1 MGDQTPDW
9 PREKRQL
16 PPGLTTSAAANPGGS
31 VAEIDG
37 SVVSNPDGYV
47 PPEAI
52 IGAFLVGPDG
62 RATGDYVR
70 NPRHGPVRDD
80 FTKLESPD
88 HWLSWLPD
96 TPGRSVRTALE
107 EILAEQVAGAV
118 VEWVKIVDEPVF
130 LTARVR
136 SSSDPD
142 RLIVRR
148 AVIAVVF
155 ALGVRAPERRL
166 EILAGAFSWAAVGLD
181 RPGGR
186 RDRTWL
192 DLGVSRDRAEE
203 LLRHRVHEVG
213 EVQ

>member
-1 MGDQTPDW
+1 MGAETPDW

-16 PPGLTTSAAANPGGS
+16 PAGLIAAAAANPGGS

-37 SVVSNPDGYV
+37 SVVRDPDGYV
-47 PPEAI
+47 PNEAI
-52 IGAFLVGPDG
+52 IGVFLVGPDG

-70 NPRHGPVRDD
+70 NPRYGPVRDD

-88 HWLSWLPD
+88 HWLGWLPD

-107 EILAEQVAGAV
+107 ETLAEQVAGAV
-118 VEWVKIVDEPVF
+118 VEWVKIDEEPVF
-130 LTARVR
+130 LTVGVR

-148 AVIAVVF
+148 AAVAVVF
-155 ALGVRAPERRL
+155 ALGVRAPGRGL
-166 EILAGAFSWAAVGLD
+166 DILTGAFSWAAAGLD
-181 RPGGR
+181 RPGDR

-192 DLGVSRDRAEE
+192 DLGMSRGQAEE
-203 LLRHRVHEVG
+203 LLRQRIDQIG
-213 EVQ
+213 ESP

>member
-1 MGDQTPDW
+1 MGDQTPEW
-9 PREKRQL
+9 PRERRQL
-16 PPGLTTSAAANPGGS
+16 PAGLIAAAAANPGGS

-80 FTKLESPD
+80 FTNLESPD
-88 HWLSWLPD
+88 HWLGWLPD

-107 EILAEQVAGAV
+107 RILAEQVAGAV
-118 VEWVKIVDEPVF
+118 VEWVKVVEEPVF
-130 LTARVR
+130 LTVGVR

-148 AVIAVVF
+148 AAIAVIF
-155 ALGVRAPERRL
+155 ALGVGAPGRRL
-166 EILAGAFSWAAVGLD
+166 DILTGAFSWAAVGLD
-181 RPGGR
+181 RPGSR

-192 DLGVSRDRAEE
+192 DLGMSRPRAEE
-203 LLRHRVHEVG
+203 LLQHRVREV
-213 EVQ
+213 E